1 MTAPGEGETAWRQ
14 DVDEAQAL
22 PFFESRGRR
31 RARIRFGAETEDWTQ
46 GESTCHDCGVSKG
59 QLHMIG
65 CDVERCPF
73 CGGLAQAITCGCDAA
88 PIPSD
93 AERKIPLPLLVAGG
107 LCVAV
112 GILSFFLALA
122 VGIPRV
128 KSAPAS
134 WISLVVNTTASILM
148 GVAAVL
154 AWKRRKLAVVMIA
167 LAWFLPTLTN
177 LFAGQSP
184 RPPSLLMVLALL
196 TLALSW
202 HLLY

>member
-1 MTAPGEGETAWRQ
+1 MTEPGAEESAFRE
-14 DVDEAQAL
+14 DVEEAQDM

-73 CGGLAQAITCGCDAA
+73 CGGLAQAITCGCDAV
-88 PIPSD
+88 PIPPD
-93 AERKIPLPLLVAGG
+93 AQRKIPLPLLVAGG
-107 LCVAV
+107 LCAAV
-112 GILSFFLALA
+112 GILSFFVALA
-122 VGIPRV
+122 VGIPPLRT
-128 KSAPAS
+128 APAS

-148 GVAAVL
+148 CVAAVL

-177 LFAGQSP
+177 LLAGQSP
-184 RPPSLLMVLALL
+184 RLPSLLMVLALL